1 MELTHITQGVKLIND
16 LQTSLQEFCYK
27 RGFKKVSACAHITPV
42 IIEIGLGW
50 WDKSFFLMW

>member
-42 IIEIGLGW
+42 MNDDLEVL
-50 WDKSFFLMW
+50 K